1 MWLFSVMVRTQQTA
15 QTKALKAQ
23 HTQQGVTLNKPL
35 QISLISL
42 AQPLLSDTQA
52 TSTTILKC
60 LKPHYFFLPRIQVNG
75 AFNTLE
81 NGLKKMRFRWTDSLG
96 FFYGWKVDCCKNIC
110 GFNNIRIRADMAC
123 ALLEAISPIKHLIS
137 TARVIPNPS
146 NQEVQNIFYKT
157 LLAILAVLSYYPNS
171 KITCQDLLSP
181 FLNLSLHFA
190 PETTQDKL
198 SS

>member
-1 MWLFSVMVRTQQTA
+1 MVRIQQTA
-15 QTKALKAQ
+15 QTKVLKAQ

-81 NGLKKMRFRWTDSLG
+81 NGLKKMRFR
-96 FFYGWKVDCCKNIC
+96 
-110 GFNNIRIRADMAC
+110 
-123 ALLEAISPIKHLIS
+123 
-137 TARVIPNPS
+137 
-146 NQEVQNIFYKT
+146 
-157 LLAILAVLSYYPNS
+157 
-171 KITCQDLLSP
+171 
-181 FLNLSLHFA
+181 
-190 PETTQDKL
+190 
-198 SS
+198 